1 MKTLFALFGSLALF
15 GSASLRAQEAWLLE
29 MPKKF
34 GSYLLSKSK
43 AGENDTLQEII
54 AKLPAL
60 VTKKTVREVES
71 IKWKAPGKNHQAK
84 SRYSSRVG
92 VDKSQRSLSIQTP
105 AGENNY
111 KIDSYGEL
119 SKSWAPT
126 VVLIKGD
133 QYLILFERDESSEK
147 ESITASNIRSIS
159 YKAAETGELTWFST
173 TPLDEKTLTFSEV
186 LDLKAAG
193 RPVPIQ
199 YGVRVV
205 ARLAKKGESLLQ
217 LEVSGKESSNPDAV
231 LLHHNEVRFQN
242 FAQLTGPLKKE
253 TVSLKTPD
261 VKDGG
266 ENGTWT
272 LTVEGE

>member
-1 MKTLFALFGSLALF
+1 M
-15 GSASLRAQEAWLLE
+15 
-29 MPKKF
+29 
-34 GSYLLSKSK
+34 
-43 AGENDTLQEII
+43 
-54 AKLPAL
+54 
-60 VTKKTVREVES
+60 
-71 IKWKAPGKNHQAK
+71 
-84 SRYSSRVG
+84 
-92 VDKSQRSLSIQTP
+92 
-105 AGENNY
+105 
-111 KIDSYGEL
+111 
-119 SKSWAPT
+119 
-126 VVLIKGD
+126 VLIKGD

-147 ESITASNIRSIS
+147 ESITASNMRSIS
-159 YKAAETGELTWFST
+159 YKAAGAGELTWFST

-186 LDLKAAG
+186 LDLKAEG

-217 LEVSGKESSNPDAV
+217 IEVSGKESSNPDAV

-242 FAQLTGPLKKE
+242 FGQLTGPLKKE